1 MPSEL
6 QPQINTRM
14 ATLPRFISPRC
25 EEMYTP
31 STTRTR
37 GSATTTTET
46 LQLTRPLQDHKDRW
60 QHMSELAGPHKQDD
74 LTLKFDRPIA
84 PMAFKSGVPSQVAA
98 RIETLHIATQSN
110 LPEWLDVLSSTC
122 FALQHLYL
130 HLVPPL
136 SPVHSH
142 DRHDSGSPISHEAA
156 RMQRL
161 YILYR
166 LPDLKSIDGDEVTDL
181 ERQLAR
187 PDTPN
192 GERVN
197 PREWLCDDDPLLPHD
212 DSQDDADDRLG
223 DVVEVSLYG
232 VVKRVAAD
240 PPHESFEEPEWDLP
254 YQPQEQRNAYRG
266 KERKSREVD
275 ATTQTPAL
283 LPSEVSEDEASG
295 EPATPTGY
303 LARFSPLNTLC
314 TRSEKYL
321 PMEDHSFEIENP
333 HRQKPYLDLGQTSA
347 QPRSLFQQSDEPSR
361 QEAAPLDG
369 WHPSHK
375 STQLGADFRKNSP
388 ERHILINKSSCKT
401 TPPRIFLTAAPMS
414 PCPPVLLGACGDS
427 PILSPSRSLTSPFPM
442 QFRLR
447 NPCSRINVPTSGN
460 LRQAPDESRGTIDT
474 TTTTHSPRVVATSQ
488 PLDPRPKKPFRRK
501 DDRPPPCPGRVA
513 PVVVMAAAT
522 ESQHDKRRKRVVGR
536 WRDRSH
542 IRSTPML
549 DYDSDDDDDTEDEP
563 HTV

>member
-1 MPSEL
+1 
-6 QPQINTRM
+6 M
-14 ATLPRFISPRC
+14 ATLPRFKSPRC
-25 EEMYTP
+25 EPTGM
-31 STTRTR
+31 
-37 GSATTTTET
+37 TTTTGSVTAPDT

-74 LTLKFDRPIA
+74 LILKFDRPIA
-84 PMAFKSGVPSQVAA
+84 PMAFKTGVPSQLASRV
-98 RIETLHIATQSN
+98 ETLHIATQSN

-122 FALQHLYL
+122 FALQHL
-130 HLVPPL
+130 HLRLLPTLPPG
-136 SPVHSH
+136 HSH
-142 DRHDSGSPISHEAA
+142 DKHDSGGPTSHDAA

-197 PREWLCDDDPLLPHD
+197 PREWLCDDEPLLPHE
-212 DSQDDADDRLG
+212 DSEDADDRLG

-240 PPHESFEEPEWDLP
+240 PPQESFDEPEWDVP
-254 YQPQEQRNAYRG
+254 YQPEQRHSSRG
-266 KERKSREVD
+266 KGRNSPDLHTTTRD
-275 ATTQTPAL
+275 ATNPSPAL
-283 LPSEVSEDEASG
+283 LPSEVSEDEATG
-295 EPATPTGY
+295 ELATPTSY
-303 LARFSPLNTLC
+303 LSRFSPLHTLC

-321 PMEDHSFEIENP
+321 PMEDHSFEIDNP
-333 HRQKPYLDLGQTSA
+333 HRQRATMVVVQTHA
-347 QPRSLFQQSDEPSR
+347 EPRSLFQQADESPSNK
-361 QEAAPLDG
+361 EDTPLDG
-369 WHPSHK
+369 WQSHK
-375 STQLGADFRKNSP
+375 SPLPGIYVRKNSP
-388 ERHILINKSSCKT
+388 ERHILLNKSSCKT
-401 TPPRIFLTAAPMS
+401 TPPRIFLTASPMS
-414 PCPPVLLGACGDS
+414 PCPPVQVGSPADS
-427 PILSPSRSLTSPFPM
+427 PIPSPSRSLTSPFPM

-447 NPCSRINVPTSGN
+447 NPSRTSAPFAGT
-460 LRQAPDESRGTIDT
+460 LRQAPDESRGTID
-474 TTTTHSPRVVATSQ
+474 ATSLSSMMVTSP
-488 PLDPRPKKPFRRK
+488 PLDPRKKSLRRK
-501 DDRPPPCPGRVA
+501 EDRPPPCPGRATA
-513 PVVVMAAAT
+513 PIVVAAAT

-549 DYDSDDDDDTEDEP
+549 DDESDEEEDGEDEP

>member
-37 GSATTTTET
+37 GSATTTET

-333 HRQKPYLDLGQTSA
+333 HRPRPYLDVGD
-347 QPRSLFQQSDEPSR
+347 R
-361 QEAAPLDG
+361 
-369 WHPSHK
+369 K
-375 STQLGADFRKNSP
+375 S
-388 ERHILINKSSCKT
+388 
-401 TPPRIFLTAAPMS
+401 
-414 PCPPVLLGACGDS
+414 
-427 PILSPSRSLTSPFPM
+427 
-442 QFRLR
+442 
-447 NPCSRINVPTSGN
+447 
-460 LRQAPDESRGTIDT
+460 
-474 TTTTHSPRVVATSQ
+474 VV
-488 PLDPRPKKPFRRK
+488 
-501 DDRPPPCPGRVA
+501 
-513 PVVVMAAAT
+513 
-522 ESQHDKRRKRVVGR
+522 
-536 WRDRSH
+536 
-542 IRSTPML
+542 
-549 DYDSDDDDDTEDEP
+549 
-563 HTV
+563 